1 MATIIPEQ
9 DVSIG
14 TLHALLDRAFFRSE
28 VDEDGEL
35 YVTGGID
42 FPIWIG
48 VDDDRR
54 LVRLFTFA
62 RRDLDRDPAYTEED
76 ANRLSAS
83 VVLSTFFVSP
93 VRPERLY
100 AHHFLTYEDGFLDAG
115 FIALVRRFSGAA
127 LHGFKQVDEA
137 EERTPARMAH

>member
-42 FPIWIG
+42 FAIWIG
-48 VDDDRR
+48 PQEDNSAWDRLTGPSSFVGSAMDPVAVRR
-54 LVRLFTFA
+54 LLVSHDSGRRAKSSVA
-62 RRDLDRDPAYTEED
+62 R
-76 ANRLSAS
+76 
-83 VVLSTFFVSP
+83 
-93 VRPERLY
+93 
-100 AHHFLTYEDGFLDAG
+100 
-115 FIALVRRFSGAA
+115 
-127 LHGFKQVDEA
+127 
-137 EERTPARMAH
+137 